1 MIRKTTNGDIS
12 DEEFNAILKP
22 FLDNY
27 AEYIESYVMP
37 EVIAYYMAN
46 SYYSNAMYEGSFLQH
61 YNSAK
66 DLINMFGENE
76 EKVKDEVF
84 KLLRVKY
91 VLSITNE
98 NPIEIK
104 KIEYQLFILI
114 LFYLLCFPKNSR
126 KTYNCVNLGGL
137 WV

>member
-12 DEEFNAILKP
+12 DEEFNAILKT

-27 AEYIESYVMP
+27 DEYIESYIMP
-37 EVIAYYMAN
+37 EVIAYYIAN
-46 SYYSNAMYEGSFLQH
+46 SYYRNAMYEGSFLQH

-76 EKVKDEVF
+76 EKVKTEVF

-91 VLSITNE
+91 DLSITNE
-98 NPIEIK
+98 NPLEIK
-104 KIEYQLFILI
+104 KIEY
-114 LFYLLCFPKNSR
+114 
-126 KTYNCVNLGGL
+126 
-137 WV
+137 